1 MRIKFLGDVFIHTNI
16 HDLTVEPVGVLF
28 KEVTTEVEEEM
39 VEGKTFKGNNKWYK
53 STNGEFYFW
62 SGRAKI
68 VGAIGENNPSFSLN
82 WTTLNYDKNKMNW
95 AIQKLDLLEKF
106 WKEWGLT
113 GVGVKVAILDSGI
126 DLTNPD
132 LKPAVK
138 AAKNFIAEA
147 DEKDITDEIGHGT
160 KCAGLIGGR
169 GFQKVFGIAPEC
181 ELYIAKVGTKNK
193 ITTLESFSAALDW
206 AKEMKVDII
215 SMSTVLRE
223 GAFKRSATKKRQFQ
237 KKIDALHNAGILLV
251 AATGNDNLAP
261 DVIRY
266 PSYFPNC
273 LSINAIKKDGSLHP
287 IVGKSKQVN
296 FVAAGDD
303 LLTTG
308 LQSTIAKISQ
318 TSAAAACFSGI
329 LALLKQYIN
338 QSDNPSLSIADLQKI
353 LAATADYSGLDKC
366 KDVQF
371 GCGAIN
377 PIAAKEG
384 IDLKVIG

>member
-1 MRIKFLGDVFIHTNI
+1 MRIKFSGDVFIRSNI
-16 HDLTVEPVGVLF
+16 HDLTVEPIGVLF
-28 KEVTTEVEEEM
+28 KEVTTEVEKEM
-39 VEGKTFKGNNKWYK
+39 VEGQTFKGNNKWYK

-62 SGRAKI
+62 SGRAK
-68 VGAIGENNPSFSLN
+68 VVDNIGEEAPSFSIK
-82 WTTLNYDKNKMNW
+82 WPTLMYDEYKMNW
-95 AIQKLDLLEKF
+95 AIQELDILEKF

-113 GVGVKVAILDSGI
+113 GLGVKVAIIDSGI

-138 AAKNFIAEA
+138 AAKNFIAG
-147 DEKDITDEIGHGT
+147 TDENDVSDIVGHGT

-181 ELYIAKVGTKNK
+181 DLYIAKVGSKNK
-193 ITTLESFSAALDW
+193 RTTLKSFSAALDW

-223 GAFKRSATKKRQFQ
+223 GAFRRSANQKVQFQ
-237 KKIDALHNAGILLV
+237 QKIDELHDAGILLV

-266 PSYFPNC
+266 PSYFSNC

-287 IVGKSKQVN
+287 IAGKSKQVN
-296 FVAAGDD
+296 LVAPGDS

-308 LQSTIAKISQ
+308 LQSTVAKFSQ
-318 TSAAAACFSGI
+318 TSAAAACCSGI

-338 QSDNPSLSIADLQKI
+338 QSDNPSLPITDLWKI
-353 LAATADYSGLDKC
+353 LEETANYSGFDKC
-366 KDVQF
+366 NDLQF

-377 PIAAKEG
+377 PVAAKEG
-384 IDLKVIG
+384 IDLKMPS